1 MPIVP
6 FIPAIIAGASA
17 IGSAVHGSGNVNQ
30 SQSGPQD
37 VGPLRDAMMQ
47 FLLHGTSAPG
57 SGFGSLL
64 VPGFGDGQPNP
75 GLDAI
80 NKLFDATR
88 ANALAQAK
96 ESAGNLTGSGYNNL
110 FGSAL
115 ATSLAQQQKQLADT
129 GMQGSLANQDTISR
143 LFGQFGAQ
151 GVGSTPYYQPSGW
164 SSLGGLAGPAGA
176 IIDQFGR
183 KQAGGSI
190 LPGGQFGEG
199 GTGNFNTAP
208 QPYSGATFNGAPI
221 S

>member
-1 MPIVP
+1 MPLAAV
-6 FIPAIIAGASA
+6 IPYIPSIIAGASA
-17 IGSAVHGSGNVNQ
+17 IGSAVKGSGSVQQ

-37 VGPLRDAMMQ
+37 VGPLRDAMMS
-47 FLLHGTSAPG
+47 FLLHGTSDPN
-57 SGFGSLL
+57 SMFGQLQ
-64 VPGFGDGQPNP
+64 VPGFNNGQPNP

-88 ANALAQAK
+88 ATALGQAK

-129 GMQGSLANQDTISR
+129 GMQGALANQGTIAQ

-151 GVGSTPYYQPSGW
+151 GVGSSPYYKPSGFA
-164 SSLGGLAGPAGA
+164 SLGGLAGPAGKIIGGIYKPNGVLGGA
-176 IIDQFGR
+176 IDETD
-183 KQAGGSI
+183 AYNT
-190 LPGGQFGEG
+190 G

-208 QPYSGATFNGAPI
+208 QPYSGPTG
-221 S
+221 